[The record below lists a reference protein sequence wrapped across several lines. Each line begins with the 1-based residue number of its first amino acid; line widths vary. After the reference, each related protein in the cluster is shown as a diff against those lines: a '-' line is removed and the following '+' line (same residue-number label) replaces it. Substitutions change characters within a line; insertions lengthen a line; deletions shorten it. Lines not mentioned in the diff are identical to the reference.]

1 MGDYSRERVLRLL
14 KMTEGRLRY
23 WERRGLAPRSRSYSL
38 GELAE
43 LRRLA
48 RLTRLGL
55 KLSGLVIS
63 VFRQRWVGCSQG
75 RPLVRDSAGLMELGS
90 RQGVFDF
97 EPPQGVQEL
106 RPDGAQM
113 LREGR
118 HLEALQFFQQA
129 LRVQPWSVTLRFNLA
144 LALEGLERLD
154 EAEAELEK
162 VLSICPGHSDSH
174 YNRARLLEMLGR
186 PAEARRH
193 WQSFLRLEPDSDWA
207 EGVRRFLEERRPLH
221 LVPCP

>member
-23 WERRGLAPRSRSYSL
+23 WERRGLAPRARSYSL

-48 RLTRLGL
+48 RLTKLGL
-55 KLSGLVIS
+55 KLSGLVVS

-75 RPLVRDSAGLMELGS
+75 RPLVRDAVGLVELGS

-97 EPPQGVQEL
+97 EPPGGVQEL
-106 RPDGAQM
+106 RPDGVLM

-118 HLEALQFFQQA
+118 HLEALHFFQQA
-129 LRVQPWSVTLRFNLA
+129 LRTQPWSVTHRFNLA
-144 LALEGLERLD
+144 LALEGLERLP
-154 EAEAELEK
+154 EAEAELGK
-162 VLSICPGHSDSH
+162 ILAMCPGHSDSH

-186 PAEARRH
+186 SAEARRH
-193 WQSFLRLEPDSDWA
+193 WQSFLHLEPDSDWA
-207 EGVRRFLEERRPLH
+207 EGVRRFLAQQRPLQ